1 MTGVG
6 RSSGACTSS
15 SGKPILMW
23 LRRSSGGSPPTQAVF
38 RPGLT
43 GGIICTGETYKGKV
57 KLTFAK
63 GAKLDDPKR
72 LFNGSL
78 NGGTMR
84 AIDIGEGDEIDGEG
98 FKELVE
104 AAIALN
110 VSKGAQ

>member
-1 MTGVG
+1 MAEAVQ
-6 RSSGACTSS
+6 
-15 SGKPILMW
+15 P
-23 LRRSSGGSPPTQAVF
+23 RRCSTWS
-38 RPGLT
+38 RRRHHLHRRD
-43 GGIICTGETYKGKV
+43 IKGKV

-63 GAKLDDPKR
+63 GAKLNDPKG

-98 FKELVE
+98 FKELVK

-110 VSKGAQ
+110 VSKGAR